1 MTYNEK
7 KSLYES
13 IMKEVA
19 KTVKRQINEAGVP
32 NIEMTNYA
40 PTISKDFD
48 LIRKIINNTD
58 DETKIKSFIR
68 ILNSLAGNEFYEI
81 ENISGERMFY
91 ISKLFSSLMNNN
103 GTIEEMQSF
112 MNKMSKTDK
121 QVGSVIYR

>member
-13 IMKEVA
+13 IMKDVA
-19 KTVKRQINEAGVP
+19 KIVKRQINEAGVP

-121 QVGSVIYR
+121 QVGSAIYR